1 MPWSAGVLF
10 TRSGV
15 VMEGAASARTPMLQQ
30 ATANDAARTNAALT
44 AWQLDPYP
52 PMRDMQRS
60 IAEDSRRDLRHPKP
74 AHVALTP

>member
-1 MPWSAGVLF
+1 MPWSAEVLF

-15 VMEGAASARTPMLQQ
+15 VMEGGASARTPML
-30 ATANDAARTNAALT
+30 DAVRTNAAST

-74 AHVALTP
+74 AHVALKS